1 MDRRDVLR
9 TGGVA
14 GVGLLTGCIDRYRD
28 TTDAA
33 APVDGTS
40 GTTTDATAGTT
51 DRRPTLLNHSFEVLD
66 AGCGT
71 VGGDASLGFDRGDA
85 TLTVE
90 GTISGS
96 DACAVARLASAKYDD
111 DRFTVTV
118 ETTRQASETA
128 ACADCITEI
137 RYRAT
142 FAFEGELPSSVAV
155 VHDGQAGRRTV
166 ATATP
171 GTTTAGTTTA

>member
-1 MDRRDVLR
+1 MNRRDVLR
-9 TGGVA
+9 AGGVA
-14 GVGLLTGCIDRYRD
+14 GVGLLAGCIDRYRD
-28 TTDAA
+28 ATDAA
-33 APVDGTS
+33 APVDGTT

-51 DRRPTLLNHSFEVLD
+51 EGRPTLRNHSFEVLD
-66 AGCGT
+66 SGCGT
-71 VGGDASLGFDRGDA
+71 VGGDASLAFDRDAA

-96 DACAVARLASAKYDD
+96 DSCAVARIASARYEDGA
-111 DRFTVTV
+111 FTVMV
-118 ETTRQASETA
+118 ETTRQASEGT

-142 FAFEGELPSSVAV
+142 FAFEGALPSSVAV

-171 GTTTAGTTTA
+171 ETTTA